1 MSNNTNKKTNRHF
14 FFPEIAEAIGVDEA
28 IMLNHLI
35 YWIIVNIKS
44 DKNRHKERTWTY
56 NSVENFKLIF
66 PYWSTSQIRRILK
79 SLVDQGIIIEGNFN
93 KIKYDKTK
101 WYALNYE
108 KDIIDTYNPFDEIE
122 QWEDCYR

>member
-35 YWIIVNIKS
+35 FWIIVNIKS
-44 DKNRHKERTWTY
+44 DKNRHEERTWTY
-56 NSVENFKLIF
+56 NSVVDFKPYF

-93 KIKYDKTK
+93 KLKYDKTK
-101 WYALNYE
+101 WYALNDE
-108 KDIIDTYNPFDEIE
+108 KGLLDIH
-122 QWEDCYR
+122 